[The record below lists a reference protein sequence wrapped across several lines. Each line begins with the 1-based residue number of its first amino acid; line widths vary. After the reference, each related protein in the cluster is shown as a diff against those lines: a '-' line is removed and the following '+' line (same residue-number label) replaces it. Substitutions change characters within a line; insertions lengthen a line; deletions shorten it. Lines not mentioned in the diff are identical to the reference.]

1 MPYTPTGTLGVD
13 LGRRR
18 VAVDSDTH
26 LYEATEVNR
35 LRAHYPKVR
44 RSLQRKGTKERSLRS
59 LRPHS
64 GAEAKRLLQRLS
76 GREKRH
82 MRAINHRISKQLIVT
97 TQATQRQITLENLTG
112 IRHWNAAMNIAAAG
126 ARVTALE
133 DAPSGKGEDALRR
146 HSRASVKA
154 VGDASPAVRY
164 FSPRYDL
171 RTTSLRSSADA
182 VSCNTISPLRRT

>member
-1 MPYTPTGTLGVD
+1 
-13 LGRRR
+13 
-18 VAVDSDTH
+18 
-26 LYEATEVNR
+26 
-35 LRAHYPKVR
+35 
-44 RSLQRKGTKERSLRS
+44 
-59 LRPHS
+59 
-64 GAEAKRLLQRLS
+64 
-76 GREKRH
+76 

-112 IRHWNAAMNIAAAG
+112 IRHWHAAMNIAAAG

-133 DAPSGKGEDALRR
+133 DTPSGKGEDALRR

-154 VGDASPAVRY
+154 VGDSSPAVRY

-182 VSCNTISPLRRT
+182 VSCNTISPLWRT

>member
-64 GAEAKRLLQRLS
+64 GAEAKRLL
-76 GREKRH
+76 
-82 MRAINHRISKQLIVT
+82 
-97 TQATQRQITLENLTG
+97 
-112 IRHWNAAMNIAAAG
+112 
-126 ARVTALE
+126 
-133 DAPSGKGEDALRR
+133 
-146 HSRASVKA
+146 
-154 VGDASPAVRY
+154 
-164 FSPRYDL
+164 
-171 RTTSLRSSADA
+171 
-182 VSCNTISPLRRT
+182 